1 MGIKCSR
8 YKFGIKNKSLK
19 MWNKEEFDYIYE
31 RCLFGKRRVNF
42 CSQGCFFMVDGYFRQ
57 KIVELLN

>member
-1 MGIKCSR
+1 
-8 YKFGIKNKSLK
+8 